1 MKFLYSTPSWNT
13 SGSWN
18 WYFWL
23 MKHLSA
29 RFPNIIISKYY
40 IIYYIIYN
48 ILYIIYLY
56 MIYLYIIY
64 LLAFENIKAVGIR

>member
-1 MKFLYSTPSWNT
+1 
-13 SGSWN
+13 
-18 WYFWL
+18 